1 MMCAIGIGLMLAGFI
16 LAVAGILRIV
26 GSPDWQWSSTDEAT
40 ILGDQDAK

>member
-1 MMCAIGIGLMLAGFI
+1 MICAIGTGLLVGGFI

-26 GSPDWQWSSTDEAT
+26 GSPDWQWSSTDEST